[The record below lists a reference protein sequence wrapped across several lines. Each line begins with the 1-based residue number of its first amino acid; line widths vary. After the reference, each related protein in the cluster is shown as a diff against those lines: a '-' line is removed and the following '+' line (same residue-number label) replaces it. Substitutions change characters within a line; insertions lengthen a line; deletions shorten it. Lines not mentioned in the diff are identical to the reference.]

1 MMERTRRRFLTD
13 AGVVVLGTACGCSL
27 TGCKMIS
34 GVGDTPELAVEHY
47 SVDGEDLTIALEA
60 IPELSVVGGSV
71 KITGDRLPEP
81 LIIARVA
88 EREYAVVSLRCTHA
102 GRELE
107 YQPDEQIFRC
117 VSFSHAEFA
126 RDGALLSGPAEEP
139 LTAYAASAAPGQ
151 PGQLR
156 IRISRPGA

>member
-1 MMERTRRRFLTD
+1 MIERTRRRFLTD

-47 SVDGEDLTIALEA
+47 SVDGQDLTIALEA

-71 KITGDRLPEP
+71 KITGEQLPDP

-88 EREYAVVSLRCTHA
+88 EREYAVVSLRCTHY

-107 YQPDEQIFRC
+107 YLPDQQVFRC
-117 VSFSHAEFA
+117 VSLGHSEFA
-126 RDGALLSGPAEEP
+126 QDGALLSGPAEEP
-139 LTAYAASAAPGQ
+139 LAAYAASPVQGE

-156 IRISRPGA
+156 IRIPPSNG